1 MIFFAP
7 IEVKGDF
14 FEILGE
20 KMINFDTFF
29 PSYGI
34 FFVCMR
40 RGSNSGKSGK
50 VNKELPSR
58 VAASC
63 PSVGHSTAAFYW
75 LRLPLSS

>member
-14 FEILGE
+14 FEMLGE
-20 KMINFDTFF
+20 EMINFDTFSSSDGVF
-29 PSYGI
+29 L
-34 FFVCMR
+34 CMR

-63 PSVGHSTAAFYW
+63 PSVGNCIAAFYW